1 MIKKLSTKITR
12 VFIENSIIQ
21 NEEKETYE
29 YCFEIAIVSL
39 ISYSVLIS
47 TAIIFEEIICSCIF
61 LFVFSLF
68 RRICGGYHA
77 STYIRCSFVSLFC
90 YIMLL
95 VIVKNPIISFEYNY
109 LYLVV
114 SLIIIIFLSPQE
126 DSNKPIT
133 EKQYRRFKRVSKIL
147 AFSFVSLFLLIKVFG
162 ESSFLE
168 NKYFFSLCYGVNIE
182 ALSLIISALERRIRY
197 VKI

>member
-1 MIKKLSTKITR
+1 
-12 VFIENSIIQ
+12 
-21 NEEKETYE
+21 
-29 YCFEIAIVSL
+29 
-39 ISYSVLIS
+39 
-47 TAIIFEEIICSCIF
+47 
-61 LFVFSLF
+61 
-68 RRICGGYHA
+68 
-77 STYIRCSFVSLFC
+77 
-90 YIMLL
+90 MLL

>member
-61 LFVFSLF
+61 LFVRGKPVSRAIVCLE
-68 RRICGGYHA
+68 G
-77 STYIRCSFVSLFC
+77 FVED
-90 YIMLL
+90 IML
-95 VIVKNPIISFEYNY
+95 V
-109 LYLVV
+109 
-114 SLIIIIFLSPQE
+114 LI
-126 DSNKPIT
+126 
-133 EKQYRRFKRVSKIL
+133 
-147 AFSFVSLFLLIKVFG
+147 
-162 ESSFLE
+162 
-168 NKYFFSLCYGVNIE
+168 
-182 ALSLIISALERRIRY
+182 
-197 VKI
+197 